1 MKDSQLSKKCVQPD
15 VLFPS
20 PPIPHQAAGLD
31 CDPED
36 WCGDRACDGDRRDVV
51 DSLGSVPG
59 LQLPYF
65 PTMPDIGLSGHDS
78 MGCKLGIEQ
87 ILNNKNNYLD
97 TIGPSATSK
106 NQITFQIPGRGDQ
119 GVHPLNQRLSDQ
131 NSDQGLHACSGECAG
146 GTCGF
151 SCGGGGGKK
160 T

>member
-1 MKDSQLSKKCVQPD
+1 
-15 VLFPS
+15 
-20 PPIPHQAAGLD
+20 
-31 CDPED
+31 
-36 WCGDRACDGDRRDVV
+36 
-51 DSLGSVPG
+51 
-59 LQLPYF
+59 
-65 PTMPDIGLSGHDS
+65 

-131 NSDQGLHACSGECAG
+131 GLHACSGECA
-146 GTCGF
+146 GF